1 MASLFKPCTA
11 KGIMGQLA
19 FGKKR
24 LCACALFLCVFAVN
38 PGQAQNDVQVTI
50 SVLPPYSA
58 YIQDYAGAGK
68 QVQIFVRNTTA
79 NRLNVRLQGS
89 VTGNNGVQIQTVPN
103 YRPPVPLS
111 LEPFQNRLLSYA
123 DLSGL
128 FDLNQLDIQ
137 GVDRNSLY
145 KGLPLPEG
153 SYQLC
158 IRAFDNATS
167 RPLSPENPLGCS
179 PPFPIKAVEPP
190 ILIAPFCDSDVQ
202 PLTPQN
208 IVFTWTPP
216 IGVSPAMVDYTLRI
230 VELPLV
236 TSDPNVFIDA
246 VVLPKSGVEVKGLKT
261 STFLYSVV
269 QPQLIPGKK
278 YAWRVQARDISGKT
292 NFLNDG
298 KSPVCSFQYGTVQP
312 VVSAP
317 VLTYDYMAF
326 TTPAAPKGKTLSTVP
341 LGKGKPLYISWQ
353 LDPKL
358 ALAVAGKLPADAAAQ
373 AALLKGMSSAD
384 LAKTKQVDLTG
395 TMLSYRL
402 TLTKLPLGQKKGGV
416 VLSQV
421 VKTPFFTADR
431 KDLPDILE
439 PGRTYRANLDLLG
452 LTTDQRTQY
461 SLPAGAISAE
471 PRSFSLI
478 KQNVGAESDSVVV
491 RGTLAFRYPGEAGTP
506 HLMPTTSVM
515 IREIFPN
522 GYEGTLMVG
531 KTDAYGNFRIAIPRE
546 FINPV
551 DTLVGKPVS
560 QKGKGDVPVSDTTYT
575 YTRYR
580 IVPGNGYLLQPDQ
593 TFQISD
599 KQVGDFQM
607 GTVVALARG
616 YRVAI
621 TARQAY
627 KNWPDAPNVNLNGK
641 TLIVFRK
648 PNPYTQ
654 KEWLPIEG
662 NVDQV
667 SALQQAILD
676 KGAKAGNAG
685 KSVVTVGAAGAGKAT
700 SSAPGVGKDTQV
712 NYAGQVVTTSKET
725 ASGKAGKSAAKAGN
739 TPQKAGVGVTS
750 LVDKAP
756 SSNLPDGGGD
766 WSEKA
771 SPVVKS
777 ALNELKKAGYTFI
790 GAGVLTTDG
799 NAYKTSIDRLL
810 YRYVSSDGY
819 GIYCPDCGQTP
830 ADGDGFSLVAP
841 KEALSPALSRTES
854 YTFNMQTTTPPAVTF
869 TGKLAY
875 AFAGGTYNSANK
887 KPLGNTRI
895 RLQVVY
901 RDTHVPNSKFTADVP
916 SQYYD
921 FHQKISPTLATT
933 VTTGDGSFAFSV
945 KMTKDLVLG
954 DLPPTEASGTG
965 EFIVAS
971 TVYQRAL
978 RVVVDNPYYASPAE
992 TFGDTPGEQMKPLQN
1007 YDLGDITARVKSYT
1021 LYAQINSDTTGL
1033 SQVLKQQAGVRQEL
1047 SGVTVYAVR
1056 AYRKGSFPMQP
1067 YMGPPLD
1074 EGQGLKETK
1083 AFGGSSYQYIVVAKE
1098 KTNAEG
1104 KVSFARM
1111 VMAQGEDDAY
1121 LLAVEPNVDG
1131 LNNYK
1136 LPPKTMLQTEGWG
1149 ATYSITPTPA
1159 EKAQAEK
1166 LGKVVKG
1173 MQQINCTTNTYVRK
1187 PACPGCLNYE
1197 IIGPIDQA
1205 SAEAYKQSPFKEK
1218 GYDVYTKEES
1228 CENATGY
1235 WVGDKLKTTKINA
1248 KTVMGASM
1256 VSLFADSY
1264 AAFSSDV
1271 VERYLPPGQPTVRVR
1286 VVDKTNPAQGVKAA
1300 KVYLSY
1306 TDLSGSSVFKAAT
1319 TDPTGWIPPFLVT
1332 PGKKAMLYIDA
1343 PGYVFDSYSD
1353 KEEGPATPSSDGTTI
1368 NLGELNL
1375 GQNAYFPRILMQ
1387 PNTRIIGST
1396 LDQDALVADPK
1407 ASPKPSVEAYVQV
1420 DNGFYNKTYYHNS
1433 TQRWRFSA
1441 YGPDNKMDS
1450 LKVYPINISYFNE
1463 YRLVKALPKPVADM
1477 APGTFRIDAGE
1488 IPIYQRDHRLLFDIR
1503 TQNNTSLAGAMVR
1516 LFGRDEEG
1524 FKFGPSQAVGS
1535 LEVKFKNVS
1544 VENLFVEISRTGY
1557 VTKTISVTN
1566 TESKKA
1572 VTQIVY
1578 LDEANLIQGTVV
1590 TKAANGTDTP
1600 LKGAE
1605 VFVDMGA
1612 NAKTPVS
1619 TTTNASGAFTLAV
1632 PKGLKT
1638 VNVQAIYNEPGFTSS
1653 GGGINTPSTLNGQP
1667 VSINTSVNM
1676 GPGQSYV
1683 GVSVAQALP
1692 QTTGQSLKLTLQP
1705 FTKFKIATIWG
1716 FPVKIE
1722 TVKEVGKGQVEVSG
1736 EVELGGSE
1744 RGPFAMMDPTVR
1756 VRFEKVLFKP
1766 SAADATMGEP
1776 VESSVTLKTGI
1787 LDQLGYFDKPYKPGQ
1802 VPRYNVKLTATEGSY
1817 NTGMFRIVRK
1827 EGSALGVVYAKAQL
1841 IDNSFNFSENLFSY
1855 EKGQFYLCDLD
1866 NRRGNNV
1873 EVVAFNAGA
1882 VPMKRTN
1889 FGLSQANGKPLEMKL
1904 LAFKATS
1911 SVEGSRLKGDEIH
1924 LNPTL
1929 TCTIPNA
1936 QPASISVTVGNLV
1949 LKNNTIDAKSGE
1961 TPLSFKLAGN
1971 WSVEVRN
1978 WTLDYKQ
1985 GGFYST
1991 EGVVKT
1997 GKVDVP
2003 ISLFNLRADF
2013 LKLEA
2018 APTKTLELAG
2028 IAKLN
2033 VNGKAFFG
2041 YDAAT
2046 GSDMAGHW
2054 SVVVTPSVGGKAAAS
2069 LGADSGLPG
2078 LTSSLDFETISLL
2091 DNGEDVLTFGAA
2103 SKAFGFFDNVIQV
2116 RPKTIETG
2124 KDYFAFDAG
2133 ISTTI
2138 PNAPKDRQVRFV
2150 YYRPDGK
2157 GPVALK
2163 TVMIDDFRVD
2173 TKGQVAFQA
2182 VRDVAPDKS
2191 EKMALYLA
2199 NGMLVMRGFV
2209 EEPGKLKLG
2218 NAKGGMMLLHSVR
2231 PGGGTYITH
2240 DREADLNSPL
2250 SPDFD
2255 KLLVAVPIKNNAFK
2269 AKPLAVELGNKS
2281 FAKVYAEQIVKNGQ
2295 WELLQFSG
2303 IPTGFDML
2311 PATDVNRMSF
2321 TNYGAVRAEGQ
2332 KIKADG
2338 LGASEGFPGL
2348 SLEFDMANSRLT
2360 GTVKLPPNMPLP
2372 PTMTVEQGMAQVVID
2387 PAGFYLVASATVR
2400 DVPLIIPVTMKA
2412 GLMLGFYTSPSFT
2425 EAEPILFQNTHR
2437 KALPC
2442 AFNGG
2447 FKGVFVNGEIPIP
2460 IIDNFSF
2467 EQSFVIG
2474 NVKMGLNGYIDG
2486 YSFANYNNGAFKFGA
2501 GLGAGVHYYAYG
2513 SVLNIAAS
2521 GSIDVDGSEQA
2532 DLSYDVPS
2540 KTIGMSFGMK
2550 LSADFKAKLY
2560 VDLGIDSYSTDQQI
2574 GFCLGMGLPNVSY
2587 QIGGGVNIAAPKF
2600 TCDFNACKAEVCQTV
2615 TPAP

>member
-1 MASLFKPCTA
+1 MPLSEKTVYFLR
-11 KGIMGQLA
+11 I
-19 FGKKR
+19 
-24 LCACALFLCVFAVN
+24 LCAFVVGLFAPFALK
-38 PGQAQNDVQVTI
+38 AQNDVQINI

-68 QVQIFVRNTTA
+68 QVQIFVRNATA

-89 VTGNNGVQIQTVPN
+89 VTGDNGVQIQTVSN
-103 YRPPVPLS
+103 YRPPVPLT
-111 LEPFQNRLLSYA
+111 LEPFQNRLLTYA

-128 FDLNQLDIQ
+128 FDLSQLDVQ
-137 GVDRNSLY
+137 GLDRANLY

-230 VELPLV
+230 VELPLA

-246 VVLPKSGVEVKGLKT
+246 VVLPKSGIEVKGLKT

-298 KSPVCSFQYGTVQP
+298 KSPVCSFQYG
-312 VVSAP
+312 VVLQAISRP
-317 VLTYDYMAF
+317 EPTYDFMSF
-326 TTPAAPKGKTLSTVP
+326 ITPAAPKGKALPVVP
-341 LGKGKPLYISWQ
+341 LGKGTPLYISWQ

-358 ALAVAGKLPADAAAQ
+358 ALAVAGKLPADPAAQ
-373 AALLKGMSSAD
+373 MALLKGMTPAE
-384 LAKTKQVDLTG
+384 LAKAKQTDLSASS
-395 TMLSYRL
+395 LSYKL
-402 TLTKLPLGQKKGGV
+402 TLTKLPQGQKKGGV
-416 VLSQV
+416 VLSQA
-421 VKTPFFTADR
+421 VKTPFFTAER

-439 PGRTYRANLDLLG
+439 VGRTYRATLDLLG
-452 LTTDQRTQY
+452 LTDEQRTQY
-461 SLPAGAISAE
+461 GLPKGPISAE
-471 PRSFSLI
+471 PRSFSLS

-491 RGTLAFRYPGEAGTP
+491 RGTLAFRYPGEAGAAHVLP
-506 HLMPTTSVM
+506 GTSVM
-515 IREIFPN
+515 VREISPN
-522 GYEGTLMVG
+522 GYEGTIMVG
-531 KTDAYGNFRIAIPRE
+531 RTDASGNFRVAIPRE
-546 FINPV
+546 FINAV
-551 DTLVGKPVS
+551 DTIVGKPIS
-560 QKGKGDVPVSDTTYT
+560 QKGKGDAPVADTTYS

-580 IVPGNGYLLQPDQ
+580 IVPGNGYLIQPDQ
-593 TFQISD
+593 TFQLSD

-616 YRVAI
+616 YRLTL

-627 KNWPDAPNVNLNGK
+627 KNWPDAPNVNLEGK

-648 PNPYTQ
+648 PNAYTQ
-654 KEWLPIEG
+654 KEWLPVEG
-662 NVDQV
+662 NFDQMP
-667 SALQQAILD
+667 ALQKAAMD
-676 KGAKAGNAG
+676 NTVKAGNAG
-685 KSVVTVGAAGAGKAT
+685 KTAVTGGSAKAAAASTNVAKTTQADYTGKVAT
-700 SSAPGVGKDTQV
+700 PTKEAKGGKV
-712 NYAGQVVTTSKET
+712 
-725 ASGKAGKSAAKAGN
+725 GKSAATGAGTSQN
-739 TPQKAGVGVTS
+739 AASVGN
-750 LVDKAP
+750 LADIEP
-756 SSNLPDGGGD
+756 SYSVPGSGGD
-766 WSEKA
+766 WSDKA

-777 ALNELKKAGYTFI
+777 ALKELKAAGYTFI
-790 GAGVLTTDG
+790 GAGVLKLDG

-810 YRYVSSDGY
+810 YRYISSDGY

-830 ADGDGFSLVAP
+830 DADGFSIGAP
-841 KEALSPALSRTES
+841 KEALSPALARTEN
-854 YTFNMQTTTPPAVTF
+854 YTVNMTTTVPPTVTF

-875 AFAGGTYNSANK
+875 AFAGSGFNAANK
-887 KPLGNTRI
+887 KPMGNTRI
-895 RLQVVY
+895 WLQVVY
-901 RDTHVPNSKFTADVP
+901 RDTHVTGSKFTTDVP
-916 SQYYD
+916 QPYYE

-933 VTTGDGSFAFSV
+933 VTSSDGSFAFAA

-954 DLPPTEASGTG
+954 DLPATEPSGTG
-965 EFIVAS
+965 EFKVAS

-978 RVVVDNPYYASPAE
+978 RVVVDNPYFASPVE
-992 TFGDTPGEQMKPLQN
+992 TFGDKPGQQLKPLQT
-1007 YDLGDITARVKSYT
+1007 YDFGDVTARVKSYT
-1021 LYAQINSDTTGL
+1021 LQAQIKSDTTGL

-1047 SGVTVYAVR
+1047 SGVVVYALR
-1056 AYRKGSFPMQP
+1056 AYRKGSFPMAP
-1067 YMGPPLD
+1067 YTGPPLD
-1074 EGQGLKETK
+1074 EGQGLTEKR
-1083 AFGGSSYQYIVVAKE
+1083 AFGNNPYQYIVVAKE

-1121 LLAVEPNVDG
+1121 LLAVEPSPDG

-1136 LPPKTMLQTEGWG
+1136 LSPQTTLLTEGWG
-1149 ATYSITPTPA
+1149 PTYTITPTP
-1159 EKAQAEK
+1159 EQKAQAEK
-1166 LGKVVKG
+1166 LGKVIKG
-1173 MQQINCTTNTYVRK
+1173 MQQINCTAVLYASK
-1187 PACPGCLNYE
+1187 PACKGCLNSE
-1197 IIGPIDQA
+1197 ILGPLDQA
-1205 SAEAYKQSPFKEK
+1205 TAEAYKQSPFKEL
-1218 GYDVYTKEES
+1218 GYNVYTKDEG

-1235 WVGDKLKTTKINA
+1235 WIGDKLKTTKVNA
-1248 KTVMGASM
+1248 KVVMGGT
-1256 VSLFADSY
+1256 VTPIFADNY
-1264 AAFSSDV
+1264 ANFSSDL
-1271 VERYLPPGQPTVRVR
+1271 VERYLVPGPPVVRVR
-1286 VVDKTNPAQGVKAA
+1286 VVDKTNPTQGIN
-1300 KVYLSY
+1300 
-1306 TDLSGSSVFKAAT
+1306 AAT
-1319 TDPTGWIPPFLVT
+1319 VELKVHSLFGAVSMHKANADPNGWVTIQPGVLKNAFLSI
-1332 PGKKAMLYIDA
+1332 AA

-1353 KEEGPATPSSDGTTI
+1353 KDAGAALPPAKDATI
-1368 NLGELNL
+1368 ELGDLNL

-1396 LDQDALVADPK
+1396 LDADALAENPN

-1420 DNGFYNKTYYHNS
+1420 DDGFYFKTYS
-1433 TQRWRFSA
+1433 LFGKQGFTV
-1441 YGPDNKMDS
+1441 YGPGNKVDS
-1450 LKVYPINISYFNE
+1450 LKIFPVNISYFNE
-1463 YRLVKALPKPVADM
+1463 YRLVKNLPKP
-1477 APGTFRIDAGE
+1477 APDPSQPDGFVIKAGE
-1488 IPIYQRDHRLLFDIR
+1488 IPIFQRDHRLLFDIR
-1503 TQNNTSLAGAMVR
+1503 TQSNTKLAGAYVR
-1516 LFGRDEEG
+1516 LFGRDEAG
-1524 FKFGPSQAVGS
+1524 YKFGPSEAIGS

-1544 VENLFVEISRTGY
+1544 VENLFVEVSRPGY
-1557 VTKTISVTN
+1557 VTKIISVTN
-1566 TESKKA
+1566 TESKTVKSQ
-1572 VTQIVY
+1572 TIVY
-1578 LDEANLIQGTVV
+1578 LDEANLIKGNVV
-1590 TKAANGTDTP
+1590 AKAADGTETP

-1612 NAKTPVS
+1612 NAQTPVS
-1619 TTTNASGAFTLAV
+1619 TTTNASGAFTLSV

-1638 VNVQAIYNEPGFTSS
+1638 VNVQATYAEPGFTSLGV
-1653 GGGINTPSTLNGQP
+1653 GGSTGGTLNGQP
-1667 VSINTSVNM
+1667 VAINTNVVT

-1683 GVSVAQALP
+1683 GVSVAQSLP

-1705 FTKFKIATIWG
+1705 FSKFRIATIWG
-1716 FPVKIE
+1716 FPVKVE
-1722 TVKEVGKGQVEVSG
+1722 TLKEVSKGQVEVSG
-1736 EVELGGSE
+1736 EVELSGSE
-1744 RGPFAMMDPTVR
+1744 RGPFAIMDPTVR

-1766 SAADATMGEP
+1766 SAADATLGEP
-1776 VESSVTLKTGI
+1776 VDNTVTLKTGI
-1787 LDQLGYFDKPYKPGQ
+1787 LDQLGYFDKVYKPGQ

-1817 NTGMFRIVRK
+1817 NTGMFKIVRK

-1855 EKGQFYLCDLD
+1855 QKGQFYLCDLD

-1904 LAFKATS
+1904 LAFTATS

-1929 TCTIPNA
+1929 TCTIKDAVPENV
-1936 QPASISVTVGNLV
+1936 SVTVGNLV
-1949 LKNNTIDAKSGE
+1949 LKNNTIDAKSGD
-1961 TPLSFKLAGN
+1961 TPLSFKLGGN

-2018 APTKTLELAG
+2018 APAKTLELAG

-2033 VNGKAFFG
+2033 VKGKAFFG

-2046 GSDMAGHW
+2046 GSDMKGHW
-2054 SVVVTPSVGGKAAAS
+2054 SVVVTPNVGGQTAAS

-2103 SKAFGFFDNVIQV
+2103 SKEFAFFDNVIQV

-2133 ISTTI
+2133 MSTSI

-2150 YYRPDGK
+2150 YYRPGGK
-2157 GPVALK
+2157 GDVALK
-2163 TVMIDDFRVD
+2163 TVMIDEFKID

-2199 NGMLVMRGFV
+2199 NGLLVMRGFV

-2218 NAKGGMMLLHSVR
+2218 DAKGGMMLLHSVR

-2240 DREADLNSPL
+2240 DRDVDLNSPL

-2269 AKPLAVELGNKS
+2269 AKPLAVELGSKR
-2281 FAKVYAEQIVKNGQ
+2281 FAKVYAEQIVKDGQ
-2295 WELLQFSG
+2295 WNLLQFSG
-2303 IPTGFDML
+2303 IPTGFTML
-2311 PATDVNRMSF
+2311 PAEEVNRMSF

-2338 LGASEGFPGL
+2338 LGKTEGKDGKEGFSGL

-2360 GTVKLPPNMPLP
+2360 GSLQLPPNMPLP

-2387 PAGFYLVASATVR
+2387 PAGFYLAASATVR

-2412 GLMLGFYTSPSFT
+2412 GLMLGFYTSSNFKD
-2425 EAEPILFQNTHR
+2425 AEPILFQNTHR

-2442 AFNGG
+2442 AFDTG
-2447 FKGVFVNGEIPIP
+2447 FKGVFVNGQIPIP
-2460 IIDNFSF
+2460 LIDNFSY
-2467 EQSFVIG
+2467 EQSFVVG

-2486 YSFANYNNGAFKFGA
+2486 YSFANYDNGAFKFGA

-2521 GSIDVDGSEQA
+2521 GSVDVDGAVQA
-2532 DLSYDVPS
+2532 ELSYDVPS
-2540 KTIGMSFGMK
+2540 KTVGMAFDMK
-2550 LSADFKAKLY
+2550 LSAEFKAKLY
-2560 VDLGIDSYSTDQQI
+2560 VDLGIDSYSTDQEI
-2574 GFCLGMGLPNVSY
+2574 GFCLGMGIPNVSY
-2587 QIGGGVNIAAPKF
+2587 QIGGGVNIASPKF
-2600 TCDFNACKAEVCQTV
+2600 TCDFNACKAEICKTV
-2615 TPAP
+2615 TPAQ